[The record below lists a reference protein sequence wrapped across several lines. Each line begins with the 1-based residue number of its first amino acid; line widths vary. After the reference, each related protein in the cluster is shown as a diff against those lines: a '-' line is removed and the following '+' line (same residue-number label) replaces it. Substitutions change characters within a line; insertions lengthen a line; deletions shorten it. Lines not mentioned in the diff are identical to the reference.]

1 MKTTIRTSESRGRSD
16 FGWLK
21 ATYSFSFSRWYDPER
36 ISFGALRVLN
46 DDTVKGGVGFGTH
59 PHDNMEI
66 ISIPLEGA
74 VAHKDSMG
82 SSSVIKENDVQVMT
96 AGTGITHSEFNPNHD
111 LDLKMLQIWII
122 PRAKGLEPAYA
133 QRVYKHEDRV
143 NQLQLIASPN
153 GADGSLTINQ
163 DAWLNRIY
171 LEAGKSFSYQMQ
183 GSNSGVYLFLISGE
197 LVVDDKT
204 LNKRDAMEITE
215 ATSFEILA
223 SADSEILLIEVPM
236 I

>member
-1 MKTTIRTSESRGRSD
+1 MKTTIRTSESRGRAD

-21 ATYSFSFSRWYDPER
+21 ATYSFSFSRWFDPDR
-36 ISFGALRVLN
+36 VNFGALRVLN
-46 DDTVKGGVGFGTH
+46 DDIVKGGAGFGTH

-82 SSSVIKENDVQVMT
+82 SSTVIKANDIQVMT

-111 LDLKMLQIWII
+111 QDLKMLQIWII
-122 PRAKGLEPAYA
+122 PREKGLEPSYA

-143 NQLQLIASPN
+143 NKLQLIASPD
-153 GADGSLTINQ
+153 GAGESLTINQ
-163 DAWLNRIY
+163 DAWLNRIA
-171 LEAGKSFSYQMQ
+171 LESGKSFTYDLQ
-183 GSNSGVYLFLISGE
+183 GKGSGVYLFLISGE

-204 LNKRDAMEITE
+204 LNQRDAIEITDTSSFTME
-215 ATSFEILA
+215 AKA
-223 SADSEILLIEVPM
+223 NSEILLIEVPM
-236 I
+236 D

>member
-1 MKTTIRTSESRGRSD
+1 MKTTVRKADSRGKAD

-21 ATYSFSFSRWYDPER
+21 ATYSFSFSRWFDPER
-36 ISFGALRVLN
+36 VNFGALRVLN
-46 DDTVKGGVGFGTH
+46 DDIVKGGSGFGTH

-82 SSSVIKENDVQVMT
+82 SSTVIKVNEVQVMT

-111 LDLKMLQIWII
+111 QDLKMLQIWII
-122 PRAKGLEPAYA
+122 PRAKGLEPSYA

-143 NQLQLIASPN
+143 NQLQLIASPD
-153 GADGSLTINQ
+153 GAGESLTINQ

-171 LEAGKSFSYQMQ
+171 LEAGNSFTYSLK
-183 GSNSGVYLFLISGE
+183 GDGSGVYLFLISGE

-204 LNKRDAMEITE
+204 LNKRDAMEITDT
-215 ATSFEILA
+215 TSFDILA
-223 SADSEILLIEVPM
+223 SSDSEVLLIEVPM
-236 I
+236 D